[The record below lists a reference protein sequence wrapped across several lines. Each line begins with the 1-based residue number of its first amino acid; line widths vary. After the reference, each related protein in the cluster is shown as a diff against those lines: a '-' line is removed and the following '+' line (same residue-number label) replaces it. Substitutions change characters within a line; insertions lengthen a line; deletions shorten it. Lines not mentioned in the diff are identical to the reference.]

1 MTPLRLIIVDDH
13 IFFIEMLEI
22 FLQRYDCY
30 DVVGV
35 ANDAL
40 GAMEKARD
48 TQPDLILLDINLPDR
63 NGLDIIPELRQ
74 TIPDVAIIMLTIF
87 NLPVYRE
94 AADSAGANGFVLKQ
108 NLFDDLIPEIER
120 VSQIM
125 AFSNP

>member
-94 AADSAGANGFVLKQ
+94 AAD
-108 NLFDDLIPEIER
+108 
-120 VSQIM
+120 
-125 AFSNP
+125 